1 MPTITKKN
9 LSSEL
14 LEYIQRHANSSS
26 LSRGQAYMRQRKC
39 KLLKYDEEK
48 GQAKYEVRGSSL
60 YTVNIKNLNT
70 DVETSCNCPYDFGG
84 ICKHQ
89 VAAVLDFVNKAKNL
103 DALLEKKKQTVPKRK
118 SINPIQ
124 YKDYSSLENMLK
136 DQFRYFEPTGSIFVE
151 HIEAGKAV
159 FTVEERTGSWYSPI
173 KEVTVAF
180 SFNKKNELQSVC
192 SCDTY
197 VNTYCKHEKTVIYAL
212 KDSAKN
218 DNLFELVKDP
228 NPLREEVKEQYGV
241 NNDKQIDIDFEL
253 ELENGV
259 LQYSPIDDSILKRSK
274 YMDWDGFHIQSF
286 VNRADSDILKTC
298 IVPEKEGAKAQK
310 QTAFGYALEFF
321 DENSLIPLYIHPL
334 EGKVSK
340 SNDKLISGI
349 KQIYHFPKTEI
360 ASLQIK
366 VTNIQETT
374 PYNHHNPDTKQWFK
388 STLELY
394 PLLEDA
400 FEVLENEI
408 CYQLKPNQ
416 EIRKSNLS
424 LIRIRSERPRLC
436 FELSED
442 QNYYIFKAFI
452 KIGERL
458 IDLEK
463 DYVNKPFPTVFFT
476 QNQEVYLFPNVEMAL
491 AFNYFKVNAVF
502 KFQKEDIAD
511 FLQNMIIPLSENYPI
526 RFNVKSDLFAMETAQ
541 KSSKR
546 IYLSELSEY
555 ILFKPVLDY
564 GQKEVDVFHQGD
576 AFFKDEKDKLKKLDR
591 DFEEENFLMDFLL
604 DAHESFRKRKH
615 RDIFYLSVDE
625 MTESGWFF
633 NFFKQAKENE
643 VEVFGFDKLKNFKY
657 NVNKAKVNVSVKSN
671 IDWFDTKIDVSF
683 GDQVVDLSSLKKA
696 VVNKQNYV
704 KLGDGSIGILPE
716 KWLDKLERYF
726 RIGQVKKDGVQV
738 SKLHFSVV
746 DEYFDQIDDISV
758 KQEIEEKKTALLD
771 FEKVENLKLPVG
783 VKAQLRD
790 YQQSGYNW
798 LGFLQKFSF
807 GGCLADD
814 MGLGKTLQVLTLLMQ
829 QKNEK
834 KTCSL
839 VVVPRSLIFN
849 WQAEADKFCPKLK
862 YFVHHGTK
870 RQSDTK
876 NFKKYDFI
884 LTTYGTA
891 AGDIELLKDYRFNYI
906 VLDESQAI
914 KNPRSKRFKAMRLL
928 QGANRLALTGTPV
941 ENNTFDLYA
950 QMQFLNP
957 GFLGSESDFK
967 KNYSDP
973 IDKDKNEKRAVELRN
988 LINPFILRRTKEQV
1002 ATELPEKT
1010 ESVIYCDMDKSQR
1023 KIYDVMRNK
1032 YRNYVMGKIEED
1044 GLNKSRMY
1052 VLEGLT
1058 KLRQVCNSPALISGD
1073 EVYENVSI
1081 KLDTLKEHILDKTG
1095 NHKVL
1100 VFSQFVKMLG
1110 LIKNTLDEAGIQYA
1124 YLDGATQKREEQVD
1138 YFQNDNDCR
1147 VFLISLKAGGTG
1159 LNLTAADYVY
1169 IVDPWWN
1176 PAVEAQA
1183 IDRCYRIGQD
1193 KHVFSYKMICKD
1205 TVEEKIL
1212 DLQKHKLKLS
1222 SDLIKTDDAV
1232 FKKLEQKDI
1241 AALFD

>member
-1 MPTITKKN
+1 MSTITKKN

-26 LSRGQAYMRQRKC
+26 LSRGQAYMKQRKC

-218 DNLFELVKDP
+218 DNLFKLVKDP
-228 NPLREEVKEQYGV
+228 KPLREKVKEQYGV
-241 NNDKQIDIDFEL
+241 DNDKQIDIDFEL
-253 ELENGV
+253 ELEDGL

-274 YMDWDGFHIQSF
+274 YMDWEGFHIQSF

-298 IVPEKEGAKAQK
+298 IVPEKEGSKAQK

-321 DENSLIPLYIHPL
+321 DENSLIPLNIHPL

-349 KQIYHFPKTEI
+349 KHIYHFPKTEI

-416 EIRKSNLS
+416 EIRKSNLR
-424 LIRIRSERPRLC
+424 LMRIRSEKPRLC

-452 KIGERL
+452 KIDKRL
-458 IDLEK
+458 VDLEK

-476 QNQEVYLFPNVEMAL
+476 QNQEIYLFPNVEMAL
-491 AFNYFKVNAVF
+491 AFNYFKENAVF

-957 GFLGSESDFK
+957 GFLGSENDFK

-1023 KIYDVMRNK
+1023 KIYDAMRNK

-1138 YFQNDNDCR
+1138 YFQNDSDCR